1 MPTPQRSSSHS
12 SPEHPSASPN
22 SEQPPDQPIDI
33 RISQTNQRFKFAQL
47 GVQIERRG
55 QKLALRGTFPP
66 RPGSHRLRPHQQRVS
81 LGLPATL
88 KGLKEAEQQAKIIAG
103 QLLQNEFDWRNYL
116 PVESGGRLHQMDVP
130 QKVEAFRHHFLAQAH
145 RIEKPASAQATWET
159 AYLPY
164 LRKLEAIARNTPNLS
179 LAEAIYKTVESTE
192 ANSRSRQICCTA
204 LAALAKFLGVNL
216 PTELKEYWGRYSG
229 SKARMRHLPSDA
241 QIMEVYQ
248 QIPNPAWQ
256 FVYGMM
262 ATYGLRNHEVF
273 FCDVSS
279 LVKGDRQASIEVL
292 DTTKTGGRQVW
303 PFFPEWVETFNLR
316 EIQLPKIKTDLDQT
330 TLQRIGQKVSTQ
342 LRRYNIPFQPYDLRH
357 AWAVRTIHFGLP
369 DTVAAQMM
377 GHSVAIHTR
386 TYHRWMTRRDQQRAV
401 ETALQGQI
409 PQIPSLPQSAPE
421 NEPT

>member
-1 MPTPQRSSSHS
+1 MTPSPNSYSHS
-12 SPEHPSASPN
+12 SCRSSEHPL
-22 SEQPPDQPIDI
+22 DH
-33 RISQTNQRFKFAQL
+33 RINQTNQRLKAAQL
-47 GVQIERRG
+47 GLQIERRG
-55 QKLALRGTFPP
+55 KKIALRGTLPP
-66 RPGSHRLRPHQQRVS
+66 RPESHRLRPHQQRLS
-81 LGLPATL
+81 LGLPATV

-103 QLLQNEFDWRNYL
+103 QLLQNNFDWRNYL
-116 PVESGGRLHQMDVP
+116 PVENGGRLHQMDIP
-130 QKVEAFRHHFLAQAH
+130 QKIEAFRHHFLTQSH
-145 RIEKPASAQATWET
+145 RLEKPASAQATWET
-159 AYLPY
+159 AYKPY

-179 LAEAIYKTVESTE
+179 LAEAIYKTVESTA

-204 LAALAKFLGVNL
+204 LAAFAQFLGVNL

-229 SKARMRHLPSDA
+229 SKTQMRHLPTDE

-279 LVKGDRQASIEVL
+279 LVGGDRQASIEVL
-292 DTTKTGGRQVW
+292 DTTKTGGREVW
-303 PFFPEWVETFNLR
+303 PFFPEWVEMFNLQQG
-316 EIQLPKIKTDLDQT
+316 QLPKLTTDLNQT

-342 LRRYNIPFQPYDLRH
+342 LRRYKIPFQPYDLRH

-401 ETALQGQI
+401 ETALQGNT
-409 PQIPSLPQSAPE
+409 PRLPSLPQLPQVK
-421 NEPT
+421 P